1 MKRILTSCG
10 LIIISLSL
18 VTCGFSLR
26 GNELI
31 NSRFNNLQLS
41 LSQPNS
47 EFSRMLRRS
56 LDVAEVSTEVIS
68 TSEEM
73 GLASFIPVLTIGD
86 EQVSNR
92 PVTVNARARA
102 AQYEMRLSITIAL
115 GQAGEMLIEPETLF
129 IDRTYFEDIENLTGN
144 REEVEIIATEMRREL
159 VNQLIRRLEAADNQ
173 AFQ

>member
-56 LDVAEVSTEVIS
+56 LDAAEVSTEVIS
-68 TSEEM
+68 TSEET
-73 GLASFIPVLTIGD
+73 GLASSIPVLTIGD

-92 PVTVNARARA
+92 PVTINARARA
-102 AQYEMRLSITIAL
+102 EQYEMRLSITIAL
-115 GQAGEMLIEPETLF
+115 GQADEMLIEPETLF

-159 VNQLIRRLEAADNQ
+159 VNQLIRRLEAADN
-173 AFQ
+173 

>member
-56 LDVAEVSTEVIS
+56 LDAAEVSTEVIS
-68 TSEEM
+68 TSGEM
-73 GLASFIPVLTIGD
+73 GLA
-86 EQVSNR
+86 
-92 PVTVNARARA
+92 
-102 AQYEMRLSITIAL
+102 
-115 GQAGEMLIEPETLF
+115 
-129 IDRTYFEDIENLTGN
+129 
-144 REEVEIIATEMRREL
+144 
-159 VNQLIRRLEAADNQ
+159 
-173 AFQ
+173 